1 MKIKPEHLEHMKSA
15 IEQLLVNSGGAE
27 YVVQRYESGQFPRA
41 DVVKDLQKRFCFDL
55 LYSAGLTSF
64 VCGTIYSYAND
75 NHLYTA
81 LKSIC
86 PKVERK
92 Y

>member
-1 MKIKPEHLEHMKSA
+1 MKITKEHQQHIKQA
-15 IEQLLVNSGGAE
+15 IDEVLAK
-27 YVVQRYESGQFPRA
+27 YPDIAADYEAGLFPRA
-41 DVVKDLQKRFCFDL
+41 ALVKDLQKRFCFDL
-55 LYSAGLTSF
+55 LFGAGLLSW
-64 VCGTIYSYAND
+64 VWNNVYSYAND
-75 NHLYTA
+75 THLYSY